1 MNASSSYSTPAATKR
16 AINDAARQARRENP
30 KLSVDALIRQEYFN
44 RFLSRVFSEGQ
55 SSEWLLKGG
64 TAMLARVPASR
75 ATLDIDLLGR
85 MGDLDAAL
93 AELLR
98 VARIDLDD
106 HFRFVFAR
114 SQSIAAGDAQEYTD
128 GLRVTFDIYIG
139 AQRQDKLNVD
149 LVIGTMPIGPIEV
162 LTPASGLHMLKLR
175 NNPYRLYPI
184 SHQLA
189 DKICAT
195 MSTYNGLPSTREKD
209 LVDLVVA
216 ATSREIRIEAS
227 HLGQAVRLESS
238 RRRLATFDHFEVPN
252 IWGPRYNRMIQSLP
266 ISVQRPDFQD
276 ALELMQL
283 FVDPVLAGTAA
294 GYWSPNDLCWG

>member
-1 MNASSSYSTPAATKR
+1 MNARSSYSTPTATKR
-16 AINDAARQARRENP
+16 AINDAARQAQRENP

-64 TAMLARVPASR
+64 TAMLARVPATR
-75 ATLDIDLLGR
+75 TTLDIDLLGK
-85 MGDLDAAL
+85 MKDLDAAL

-98 VARIDLDD
+98 IAKIDLND
-106 HFRFVFAR
+106 HFRFVFTR
-114 SQSIAAGDAQEYTD
+114 SQSITAGEAQEYTD

-139 AQRQDKLNVD
+139 PQRQGKLNVD
-149 LVIGTMPIGPIEV
+149 LVVGTMPIGPAEV
-162 LTPASGLHMLKLR
+162 QSPASGLHMTKLQ
-175 NNPYRLYPI
+175 NYPYRLYPI

-195 MSTYNGLPSTREKD
+195 MSTYSGLPSTREKD

-216 ATSREIRIEAS
+216 ATSQELRIDA
-227 HLGQAVRLESS
+227 HLLGQAILLESS
-238 RRRLATFDHFEVPN
+238 RRRLATFDRFEVPAN
-252 IWGPRYNRMIQSLP
+252 WGPRYNSMIRSLP
-266 ISVQRPDFQD
+266 SSIRRPDIHE

-283 FVDPVLAGTAA
+283 FVDPVLAGNAT
-294 GYWSPNDLCWG
+294 GFWSPTDLSWG